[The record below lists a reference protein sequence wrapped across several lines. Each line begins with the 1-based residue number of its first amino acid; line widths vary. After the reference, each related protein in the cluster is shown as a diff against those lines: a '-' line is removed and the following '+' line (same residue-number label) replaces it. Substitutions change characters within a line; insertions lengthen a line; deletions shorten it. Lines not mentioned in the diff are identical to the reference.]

1 MPSRR
6 RRKSILSSWFG
17 RKRREER
24 GTYKSRRTVDANT
37 PKEKSRRIRDV
48 YEVLKAW
55 SKRGRSNPISREPES
70 LLSII
75 KDASVNSGRLE
86 ERSVRKRSE
95 RTRALARINR
105 RESGSSVVRSLKR
118 LAGAIPSMVMTA
130 TVAASL
136 FDTPGSAVR
145 RFVRSEALL
154 EEAIRDGRTEEVD
167 LILRKRLV
175 ADTSEANQGKLRY
188 LNFLIDSG
196 QIEKALR
203 YARGIPFDSRER
215 SGELQ
220 ILAAMALARAE
231 LQDEKAAAEYESRLI
246 IAVADPVT
254 ASRARAMLGRFY
266 RERGQFEASESVLE
280 PIRASESGCLELAL
294 LREAQGHYGD
304 IPTTLAP
311 YLVRWRE
318 RWLAPKSA
326 ADIESSAEA
335 LILMNQ
341 ESVVLE
347 TLDTPPVPI
356 APEARDRIRTLA
368 AKSLMDREFRSGTLR
383 YSNALAELRR
393 HFDRL
398 PCSNVWVVPL
408 TKLAAK
414 DSPTRETAV
423 ELRDAIAF
431 EKNCP
436 PAFLDALAAEALK
449 AGETQFATR
458 VIASVLSRFPD
469 DPQAREMQADQLLAA
484 TPPDLKTAEEVVE
497 AVIRD
502 HPDRGPAFEIRGR
515 IREAQG
521 RFADALADYLQA
533 SRSDARNYRLHDAIA
548 RISRRIGQAD
558 TARIHE
564 QLAKELAERK

>member
-6 RRKSILSSWFG
+6 RRKSILASWFG
-17 RKRREER
+17 RNRREVKGVSR
-24 GTYKSRRTVDANT
+24 SRRVVEAINQ
-37 PKEKSRRIRDV
+37 KEKPRRIRDA

-55 SKRGRSNPISREPES
+55 SKRRRSDPIAREPES

-75 KDASVNSGRLE
+75 KDASVNSDRLE
-86 ERSVRKRSE
+86 ERSARKRSE

-105 RESGSSVVRSLKR
+105 RESGTSIARTFKR
-118 LAGAIPSMVMTA
+118 LAGAVPAMVMTA
-130 TVAASL
+130 IVAANL
-136 FDTPGSAVR
+136 IETPGSAER
-145 RFVRSEALL
+145 RYVRSEALY
-154 EEAIRDGRTEEVD
+154 EEALRDGRTEEVD
-167 LILRKRLV
+167 LMLRKSLV
-175 ADTSEANQGKLRY
+175 TDTPGKNQGKLRY
-188 LNFLIDSG
+188 LSFLIDSG

-203 YARGIPFDSRER
+203 FARGIPFDSRER

-220 ILAAMALARAE
+220 ILAASAFALAKV
-231 LQDEKAAAEYESRLI
+231 QDEKSDAEYESRLI

-266 RERGQFEASESVLE
+266 RERGQFEACESVLE

-341 ESVVLE
+341 ESVILE
-347 TLDTPPVPI
+347 TLDSPPVPI
-356 APEARDRIRTLA
+356 APEARDRIRTMA

-383 YSNALAELRR
+383 YSSALEELRR

-398 PCSNVWVVPL
+398 PCSNVWVGPL
-408 TKLAAK
+408 TKLSAK
-414 DSPTRETAV
+414 DSPTRENAV

-436 PAFLDALAAEALK
+436 PAFLNALAAEALK

-458 VIASVLSRFPD
+458 VISAVLSRFPD
-469 DPQAREMQADQLLAA
+469 DPQAREMHADRLLAA
-484 TPPDLKTAEEVVE
+484 STPDLKTAEEFAE

-502 HPDRGPAFEIRGR
+502 HPERGSAFEIRGR

-533 SRSDARNYRLHDAIA
+533 SRSDARNHRLHDAIA
-548 RISRRIGQAD
+548 RISRRLGQAD
-558 TARIHE
+558 SARIHE
-564 QLAKELAERK
+564 QLAKELAERN